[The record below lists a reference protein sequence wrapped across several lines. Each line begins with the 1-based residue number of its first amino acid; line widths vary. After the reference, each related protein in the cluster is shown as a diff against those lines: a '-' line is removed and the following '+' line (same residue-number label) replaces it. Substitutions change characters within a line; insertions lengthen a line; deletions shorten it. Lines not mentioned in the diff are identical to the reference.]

1 MAQVIYP
8 SFVDRDA
15 AQIGERR
22 LVKFLEEKLPDTYT
36 IIPNA
41 EYPSNFCGVVQCWE
55 YDCIVVTP
63 HGVYNI
69 ENKDW
74 RGDVGGTDQVWWHN
88 GVRRNNPLKT
98 CRHKTAVLVGLLKEY
113 DLSLKAVWVDSLV
126 TLSNP
131 HQTDKHGFSPSSRSY
146 DRIFILNDDLI
157 AHLTDPSRIGKTENC
172 ILHLTNK
179 LMNCLVWEER
189 ELPSGESQSNILE
202 FSIKTLVH
210 DETDDLP
217 YREYIAETQGL
228 IKTPKVIRAYRLD
241 PPSLTENERRIR
253 TEQIRNQSY
262 ALEKIG
268 AHPNIFPTDS
278 RIIESAQQF
287 FEIFD
292 YLPESSLRDVWKK
305 RELTH
310 EEKLE
315 ITFGLCAALKAAHE
329 AKVIHRAVRPEN
341 VVYSSRVA
349 RLANF
354 ASAFFDEHVQAGF
367 TIQRAVNEQ
376 TVSAYDAPELAEHKM
391 TAASD
396 IYSFGVLLYEL
407 FLGKVP
413 VANFYQL
420 NQMGGKLPEN
430 LLPTSVNAM
439 LPPWLD
445 TVVQKAIVLDPS
457 SRWRDVSEIHD
468 YIRGEISASVTPGA
482 REAATAAAPQELEVG
497 MMATPELYLV
507 EQLGSGGYSKV
518 FKAHHRLQERDFAL
532 KIYNESV
539 SVRSAMDEYRVLCG
553 LSHNNIVKFVYN
565 GMTNNGR
572 FYTMMELV
580 KGPNLS
586 KFTSQGELHLPL
598 RDVYR
603 LADNI
608 LDALTYLQGLK
619 VPVFHRDIKPQ
630 NILCDEASDRFVLT
644 DFNISAVAE
653 ADRDFVGTQ
662 PYIPPDLIHDGT
674 KVNWDKSADPFAFGV
689 TLYELVCRAYPWSGV
704 RMPQLGSK
712 PVDPRTNN
720 PKVSAAFAAFLLKS
734 IGCTRAERFADAKE
748 MWEALKA
755 IGPEGVWANAQA
767 PADNGSG
774 DAVDTEQF
782 VQYLNTLY
790 SQSKFGNRGTR
801 CAVEANPLDD
811 ATYIQ
816 TKLDTKLLT
825 AICDGTYKLV
835 IITGNA
841 GDGKTAFIRKIEA
854 GAADVKRLEH
864 SNGATFSIAGIPFES
879 NYDGSQD
886 EDARVNDDV
895 LREFFKPF
903 ANINDFS
910 AASEGRVIAIN
921 EGKLADFLSKERSLA
936 ALGDVIDRY
945 FNAEGKVELPKGL
958 MVINLNLR
966 SVTAP
971 DESGE
976 SLFRRQLRS
985 FCDTR
990 FWTRCSGCQ
999 FRKYC
1004 FIRYN
1009 VQTLTDPASG
1019 DSVVTR
1025 LEWLLRMVSYRREL
1039 HLTIRDL
1046 RSFISF
1052 LITSD
1057 ERCENVQRLYFQ
1069 TMGASPEKYWMHLY
1083 FNILASDGLP
1093 SQDRL
1098 VRLVR
1103 ETDVARVAIP
1113 NIDRDL
1119 YFNLHDKKHFNGFDV
1134 RDYDLIEDFNK
1145 FKRENS
1151 VRGADERLL
1160 KKLKIRHRIQ
1170 IRHHFFEGN
1179 FDAYGTRQ
1187 GFFAR
1192 LPYRA
1197 LSDFRD
1203 LLSNTD
1209 ETKMAESKSALAAAV
1224 SLSEGCKTGMFAKKY
1239 LLLASSHVSDPR
1251 ARTYRRFKLDDFEL
1265 IIEKPGHLVSFIE
1278 YENDSI
1284 LFRSKADHGVR
1295 LAVTLDLYEMLE
1307 YIKHGYSPSVND
1319 LQGHFIELKV
1329 FKTLLENKRYDEILV
1344 TRNDRD
1350 FYLIS
1355 LDSATNRIDV
1365 NPLTEEA

>member
-1 MAQVIYP
+1 MANVVYP
-8 SFVDRDA
+8 SFVNRDA

-22 LVKFLEEKLPDTYT
+22 LVKFLKERLPDGYF

-41 EYPSNFCGVVQCWE
+41 EYPSSVDGVVQYWE
-55 YDCIVVTP
+55 YDCIVLAP
-63 HGVYNI
+63 HGIYNI

-74 RGDVGGTDQVWWHN
+74 RGELWGDDQEWHLN
-88 GVRRNNPLKT
+88 GVRRPNPLKT
-98 CRHKTAVLVGLLKEY
+98 CQRKSRILKGVLAGWDPALRN
-113 DLSLKAVWVDSLV
+113 SVWIDTLV
-126 TLSNP
+126 TLSNER
-131 HQTDKHGFSPSSRSY
+131 QTKDGFSPSSKSY
-146 DRIFILNDDLI
+146 SRIFLLCDALV
-157 AHLTDPSRIGKTENC
+157 AHLTDPARIGKSPGC
-172 ILHLTNK
+172 ISHLTSK
-179 LMNCLVWEER
+179 LMDCLVWGER
-189 ELPSGESQSNILE
+189 TIPSGRQETAILE
-202 FSIKTLVH
+202 FAIKTVVH

-228 IKTPKVIRAYRLD
+228 VKTQKVIRSYRLD
-241 PPSLTENERRIR
+241 PPSLTEDERRIR

-268 AHPNIFPTDS
+268 SHPNIFPTDS
-278 RIIESAQQF
+278 RIMESAQQF

-292 YLPESSLRDVWKK
+292 YLPESSLREVWKK
-305 RELTH
+305 RELTY

-315 ITFGLCAALKAAHE
+315 ITFGLCAALKAAHG

-341 VVYSSRVA
+341 VIYSSRVA

-354 ASAFFDEHVQAGF
+354 TGAFFDEHIQAGF
-367 TIQRAVNEQ
+367 TIPR
-376 TVSAYDAPELAEHKM
+376 TVDENTVTAYDAPELAEHKM

-396 IYSFGVLLYEL
+396 IYSLGVLLYEL

-413 VANFYQL
+413 VANFYKL
-420 NQMGGKLPEN
+420 NQLGGKLPEN
-430 LLPTSVNAM
+430 LMPTSINAL
-439 LPPWLD
+439 LPSWLD
-445 TVVQKAIVLDPS
+445 TVVGKAVVFDPNG
-457 SRWRDVSEIHD
+457 RWRSVSEIHD
-468 YIRGEISASVTPGA
+468 FIRGEISASVTPGA
-482 REAATAAAPQELEVG
+482 REAAAAAAPQVLEAG

-518 FKAHHRLQERDFAL
+518 FRAHHRLQDSDFAL
-532 KIYNESV
+532 KVYNESV
-539 SVRSAMDEYRVLCG
+539 SVRSATDEYRVLSA
-553 LSHNNIVKFVYN
+553 LNHKNIVKFVYN
-565 GMTNNGR
+565 GLTNNGR

-586 KFTSQGELHLPL
+586 KFTSQGDLHLPL

-608 LDALTYLQGLK
+608 LDALTYLQSLK

-630 NILCDEASDRFVLT
+630 NILCDEARDRFVLT
-644 DFNISAVAE
+644 DFNISAIAD
-653 ADRDFVGTQ
+653 ADRDLVGTQ
-662 PYIPPDLIHDGT
+662 PYIPPDLIHEDM
-674 KVNWDKSADPFAFGV
+674 KVNWDKSADPFAFGI
-689 TLYELVCRAYPWSGV
+689 TLYELVCREYPWSGV
-704 RMPQLGSK
+704 RMPQVGVK
-712 PVDPRTNN
+712 PEDPRKFN
-720 PKVSAAFAAFLLKS
+720 PKVSPAFAAFLLRS
-734 IGCTRAERFADAKE
+734 IGCERPERFADAKE
-748 MWEALKA
+748 MWSALKA
-755 IGPEGVWANAQA
+755 IGPDGIWANVQGAVA
-767 PADNGSG
+767 N
-774 DAVDTEQF
+774 DAGEVRTEQF
-782 VQYLNTLY
+782 VRYLNTLY

-801 CAVEANPLDD
+801 CSVEANPLDE

-854 GAADVKRLEH
+854 GATNVRRLEH
-864 SNGATFSIAGIPFES
+864 SNGATFTIAGVPFKS

-895 LREFFKPF
+895 LRAFFQPF
-903 ANINDFS
+903 AGLEDFS
-910 AASEGRVIAIN
+910 TAREGRVIAIN
-921 EGKLADFLSKERSLA
+921 EGKLADFLSRERSLSR
-936 ALGDVIDRY
+936 LGDLIDRY
-945 FNAEGKVELPKGL
+945 FNSEGKVELPKGL

-971 DESGE
+971 DDDGQ
-976 SLFRRQLRS
+976 SLFRKQLRS
-985 FCDTR
+985 FCDSR
-990 FWTRCSGCQ
+990 FWSSCAECPCRG
-999 FRKYC
+999 YC

-1009 VQTLTDPASG
+1009 VQTLTDQASG
-1019 DSVVTR
+1019 KAVVTR
-1025 LEWLLRMVSYRREL
+1025 LEWLLRMVGYRREL

-1057 ERCENVQRLYFQ
+1057 ECCESVQRLYSQ
-1069 TMGASPEKYWMHLY
+1069 WRESSPEKYWMHFY
-1083 FNILASDGLP
+1083 FNILAEDGIP

-1119 YFNLHDKKHFNGFDV
+1119 YFNLHDRKNFNGFDV
-1134 RDYDLIEDFNK
+1134 RDYDILGDFNK

-1151 VRGADERLL
+1151 LRDADDRLL
-1160 KKLKIRHRIQ
+1160 KKLKTRHRIQ
-1170 IRHHFFEGN
+1170 IRHHFFEGD
-1179 FDAYGTRQ
+1179 FDAYGTRR

-1192 LPYRA
+1192 LPYRS
-1197 LSDFRD
+1197 LSDFRE

-1209 ETKMAESKSALAAAV
+1209 ALNLAESKEALAAAV
-1224 SLSEGCKTGMFAKKY
+1224 SLSEGCKSGRFAKNY
-1239 LLLASSHVSDPR
+1239 LLLASSHVADPR
-1251 ARTYRRFKLDDFEL
+1251 ARTYRRFKLEDFEL

-1284 LFRSKADHGVR
+1284 LFRSKRDHGIR

-1307 YIKHGYSPSVND
+1307 YIKRGYSPSVND

-1329 FKTLLENKRYDEILV
+1329 FKTLLENRRYDEILV
-1344 TRNDRD
+1344 TRNDRE
-1350 FYLIS
+1350 FHLIS
-1355 LDSATNRIDV
+1355 LDSETNRISV
-1365 NPLTEEA
+1365 KPLPEEA

>member
-1 MAQVIYP
+1 MAKVIYP
-8 SFVDRDA
+8 SFVDQEA
-15 AQIGERR
+15 AQVGERR
-22 LVKFLEEKLPDTYT
+22 LVKFLEEKLPDSYM

-55 YDCIVVTP
+55 YDCIVVAP

-98 CRHKTAVLVGLLKEY
+98 CRHKAAVLAGLLKDY
-113 DLSLKAVWVDSLV
+113 DPSLRAVWIDSLV

-157 AHLTDPSRIGKTENC
+157 AHLTDPARIGKTENC

-179 LMNCLVWEER
+179 LMNCLVWDER
-189 ELPSGESQSNILE
+189 ELPSGEDQANILE

-210 DETDDLP
+210 DETPELS

-228 IKTPKVIRAYRLD
+228 IKTLKVIRAYRLD
-241 PPSLTENERRIR
+241 PPALAEEARRVR

-292 YLPESSLRDVWKK
+292 YLPEASLREVWKK
-305 RELTH
+305 RELTY

-341 VVYSSRVA
+341 VIYNSRVA

-354 ASAFFDEHVQAGF
+354 AGAFFDEHIQAGF
-367 TIQRAVNEQ
+367 TISHPVNED

-396 IYSFGVLLYEL
+396 IYSFGVFLYEL

-420 NQMGGKLPEN
+420 NQIGGKLPDN
-430 LLPTSVNAM
+430 LMPTSINAM
-439 LPPWLD
+439 LPKWLD
-445 TVVQKAIVLDPS
+445 TVIRKTVVLDPNG
-457 SRWRDVSEIHD
+457 RWQNVSEIHD
-468 YIRGEISASVTPGA
+468 FIRSEISASVTPGT
-482 REAATAAAPQELEVG
+482 REAAAAAAPQELEAG

-518 FKAHHRLQERDFAL
+518 FRAHHKLQECDFAL
-532 KIYNESV
+532 KVYNESV
-539 SVRSAMDEYRVLCG
+539 SVRSAMDEYRVLSG
-553 LSHNNIVKFVYN
+553 LSHKNIVRFVYN
-565 GMTNNGR
+565 GMTSSGR

-586 KFTSQGELHLPL
+586 KFTSQGDLHLPL

-603 LADNI
+603 LADNV
-608 LDALTYLQGLK
+608 LDALAYMQGLK

-630 NILCDEASDRFVLT
+630 NILYDEARDRFVLT
-644 DFNISAVAE
+644 DFNISAVAD
-653 ADRDFVGTQ
+653 ADRDLVGTQ
-662 PYIPPDLIHDGT
+662 PYIPPDLIHDGM
-674 KVNWDKSADPFAFGV
+674 KVNWDKTADPFAFGI
-689 TLYELVCRAYPWSGV
+689 TLYELVCREYPWPGV
-704 RMPQLGSK
+704 RMPQLGVK
-712 PVDPRTNN
+712 PMDPRKYN
-720 PKVSAAFAAFLLKS
+720 PKVSSAFAAFLLKS
-734 IGCTRAERFADAKE
+734 IGCARAERFADANE
-748 MWEALKA
+748 MWTALKT
-755 IGPEGVWANAQA
+755 IGADGIWANATGT
-767 PADNGSG
+767 PANAAGEIK
-774 DAVDTEQF
+774 TEQF
-782 VQYLNTLY
+782 VQYLSTLY

-801 CAVEANPLDD
+801 CAVEENPLDE

-854 GAADVKRLEH
+854 GATNVKRLEH
-864 SNGATFSIAGIPFES
+864 SNGATFTIAGVPFES

-886 EDARVNDDV
+886 EDANVNDDV
-895 LREFFKPF
+895 LREFFRPF
-903 ANINDFS
+903 ANLEDFS
-910 AASEGRVIAIN
+910 ASGEGRIIAIN
-921 EGKLADFLSKERSLA
+921 EGKLADFLAKEKSLA

-971 DESGE
+971 DDAGL
-976 SLFRRQLRS
+976 SLFRKQLRT
-985 FCDTR
+985 FCDSR
-990 FWTRCSGCQ
+990 FWSRCAECPCCK
-999 FRKYC
+999 FC

-1019 DSVVTR
+1019 EAVVTR

-1057 ERCENVQRLYFQ
+1057 ERCENVQKLYNQ
-1069 TMGASPEKYWMHLY
+1069 TMGSSPEKYWMHFY
-1083 FNILASDGLP
+1083 FNILAEDGIP

-1098 VRLVR
+1098 VRLIR

-1119 YFNLHDKKHFNGFDV
+1119 YFNLHDKKNFNGFDV
-1134 RDYDLIEDFNK
+1134 RDFDLLEDFNK
-1145 FKRENS
+1145 VKRENS
-1151 VRGADERLL
+1151 VRDADERLA

-1179 FDAYGTRQ
+1179 FDVYGSHQ

-1192 LPYRA
+1192 LPYRS
-1197 LSDFRD
+1197 LPDFRS

-1209 ETKMAESKSALAAAV
+1209 ASRLAESKAALAAAV
-1224 SLSEGCKTGMFAKKY
+1224 SLSEGCKAGKFAKKY
-1239 LLLASSHVSDPR
+1239 LLLSSSHVVDPR
-1251 ARTYRRFKLDDFEL
+1251 ARTYRRFKLEDFEL

-1284 LFRSKADHGVR
+1284 LFRNKTGHGVR
-1295 LAVTLDLYEMLE
+1295 LAVTLDMYEILE
-1307 YIKHGYSPSVND
+1307 YIKRGYSPSVND

-1350 FYLIS
+1350 FHLVS
-1355 LDSATNRIDV
+1355 LDSETNRICV
-1365 NPLTEEA
+1365 KPLAEEA

>member
-1 MAQVIYP
+1 MAKVVYP
-8 SFVDRDA
+8 SFVDQEA
-15 AQIGERR
+15 AQVGERR
-22 LVKFLEEKLPDTYT
+22 LVKFLEEKLPASYM

-41 EYPSNFCGVVQCWE
+41 EYPSKFCGVVQCWE
-55 YDCIVVTP
+55 YDCIVVAP

-74 RGDVGGTDQVWWHN
+74 RGDVGGSDQVWYHN

-98 CRHKTAVLVGLLKEY
+98 CRHKTAVLAGLLKDY
-113 DLSLKAVWVDSLV
+113 DPALKAVWIDSLV

-131 HQTDKHGFSPSSRSY
+131 HQVNKNGFSPSSRSF
-146 DRIFILNDDLI
+146 DRIFLLNDDLV
-157 AHLTDPSRIGKTENC
+157 AHLTDSAKIGKTEGC
-172 ILHLTNK
+172 IQHLFTK
-179 LMNCLVWEER
+179 LMNCLVWEDR
-189 ELPSGESQSNILE
+189 ELPSKESQSNILE
-202 FSIKTLVH
+202 FSIKTVVH
-210 DETDDLP
+210 DESSELP

-228 IKTPKVIRAYRLD
+228 VKTQKVIRAYRLD
-241 PPSLTENERRIR
+241 PPSLTEEERRVR
-253 TEQIRNQSY
+253 TEQIQNQSN
-262 ALEKIG
+262 ALRKIG

-278 RIIESAQQF
+278 RVMEDAQQF

-292 YLPESSLRDVWKK
+292 YLPETSLRDVWKK

-315 ITFGLCAALKAAHE
+315 IVFGLCAALKAAHE
-329 AKVIHRAVRPEN
+329 AGVIHRAVRPEN

-354 ASAFFDEHVQAGF
+354 SGAFFDEHVQAGF
-367 TIQRAVNEQ
+367 TIPRPVNES
-376 TVSAYDAPELAEHKM
+376 TVTAYDAPELAEHKM
-391 TAASD
+391 TTASD
-396 IYSFGVLLYEL
+396 IYSLGVLLYEL

-420 NQMGGKLPEN
+420 NQLGGRVPDN
-430 LLPTSVNAM
+430 LMPTAINAM
-439 LPPWLD
+439 LPKWLD
-445 TVVQKAIVLDPS
+445 EVVRKAIVLYPNC
-457 SRWRDVSEIHD
+457 RWQNVSEIHD
-468 YIRGEISASVTPGA
+468 FIRGQISASVTPGK
-482 REAATAAAPQELEVG
+482 REAASFAQPQELEAG

-507 EQLGSGGYSKV
+507 EQLGAGGYSKV
-518 FKAHHRLQERDFAL
+518 FKAHHRLQDCDFAL

-539 SVRSAMDEYRVLCG
+539 SVRSATDEYRVLSS
-553 LSHNNIVKFVYN
+553 LNHKNIVKFVYN
-565 GMTNNGR
+565 GLTSNGR

-586 KFTSQGELHLPL
+586 KFTSQGDLHLPL

-603 LADNI
+603 LADHM

-630 NILCDEASDRFVLT
+630 NILCDEAADRFVLT
-644 DFNISAVAE
+644 DFNISAIAD
-653 ADRDFVGTQ
+653 ADRDLVGTQ
-662 PYIPPDLIHDGT
+662 PYIPPDLISGGM
-674 KVNWDKSADPFAFGV
+674 KVNWDKSADPFAFGI
-689 TLYELVCRAYPWSGV
+689 TLYELVCREYPWSGI
-704 RMPQLGSK
+704 RMPQPGVN
-712 PVDPRTNN
+712 PVDPRESN
-720 PKVSAAFAAFLLKS
+720 PKVSSAFAAFLMKS
-734 IGCTRAERFADAKE
+734 IGCARADRFADAKE

-755 IGPEGVWANAQA
+755 IGPDGIWANAQSITA
-767 PADNGSG
+767 SDAG
-774 DAVDTEQF
+774 DVKTEQF

-801 CAVEANPLDD
+801 CSVESNPLDE

-825 AICDGTYKLV
+825 AICDGTYRLV

-854 GAADVKRLEH
+854 GAANVKRLEH
-864 SNGATFSIAGIPFES
+864 ANGATFTIAGVPFES

-886 EDARVNDDV
+886 EDATINEDV
-895 LREFFKPF
+895 LKTFFQPF
-903 ANINDFS
+903 ANLDDFS
-910 AASEGRVIAIN
+910 AAREGRVIAIN
-921 EGKLADFLSKERSLA
+921 EGKLADFLSKEKSLA
-936 ALGDVIDRY
+936 ALGDVIDKY

-971 DESGE
+971 DEEGG
-976 SLFRRQLRS
+976 SLFRKQLRS
-985 FCDTR
+985 FCDSR
-990 FWTRCSGCQ
+990 FWSRCAECPCS
-999 FRKYC
+999 KYC

-1019 DSVVTR
+1019 ESVVSR

-1057 ERCENVQRLYFQ
+1057 ERCENVQKLYYQ
-1069 TMGASPEKYWMHLY
+1069 AMGSSPERYWMHLY
-1083 FNILASDGLP
+1083 FNILASDGIP

-1098 VRLVR
+1098 IRLVR
-1103 ETDVARVAIP
+1103 ETDVAKVAIP

-1119 YFNLHDKKHFNGFDV
+1119 YFNLHDKKNFNGFDE
-1134 RDYDLIEDFNK
+1134 RDYDILEDFNK

-1151 VRGADERLL
+1151 VRDADERIL

-1179 FDAYGTRQ
+1179 FDAYGTQQ

-1192 LPYRA
+1192 LPYRS
-1197 LSDFRD
+1197 LLDFRN
-1203 LLSNTD
+1203 LLTD
-1209 ETKMAESKSALAAAV
+1209 TDAVKLAESKAALAAAV
-1224 SLSEGCKTGMFAKKY
+1224 SLSEGCKSSRFAKKY

-1284 LFRSKADHGVR
+1284 LFRSKSDHGVR

-1307 YIKHGYSPSVND
+1307 YIKRGYSPSVND

-1344 TRNDRD
+1344 TRNDRE
-1350 FYLIS
+1350 FHLVS
-1355 LDSATNRIDV
+1355 LDSETNQISV
-1365 NPLTEEA
+1365 KPLVEEV

>member
-1 MAQVIYP
+1 MAKVIYP
-8 SFVDRDA
+8 SFVDHDA
-15 AQIGERR
+15 AQVGERR
-22 LVKFLEEKLPDTYT
+22 LVKFLEEKLPESYV

-41 EYPSNFCGVVQCWE
+41 QYPSNFCGVVQCWE
-55 YDCIVVTP
+55 YDCLVVAP

-113 DLSLKAVWVDSLV
+113 DPSLKAVWVDSLV

-157 AHLTDPSRIGKTENC
+157 AHLTDPAKIGKSANC
-172 ILHLTNK
+172 IQHLGYK
-179 LMNCLVWEER
+179 LMNCLVWDER
-189 ELPSGESQSNILE
+189 ELPSGENQSNILE

-228 IKTPKVIRAYRLD
+228 VKTQKVIRAYRLD
-241 PPSLTENERRIR
+241 PPSLTDDQRRIR

-292 YLPESSLRDVWKK
+292 YLPESSLRDILKK
-305 RELTH
+305 RELTY

-315 ITFGLCAALKAAHE
+315 ITFGLCAALNAAHE

-341 VVYSSRVA
+341 VIYNSRVA

-354 ASAFFDEHVQAGF
+354 TGAFFDEHIQAGF
-367 TIQRAVNEQ
+367 TIPRMVNEN
-376 TVSAYDAPELAEHKM
+376 TVTAYDAPELAEHRM
-391 TAASD
+391 IAASD
-396 IYSFGVLLYEL
+396 IYSFGVFLYEL

-420 NQMGGKLPEN
+420 NRLGGKLPAD
-430 LLPTSVNAM
+430 LMPTRINAL
-439 LPPWLD
+439 LPPWLN
-445 TVVQKAIVLDPS
+445 TVVGKSVVFDPNG
-457 SRWRDVSEIHD
+457 RWQSVSEIHD
-468 YIRGEISASVTPGA
+468 FIRGEISASETPGA
-482 REAATAAAPQELEVG
+482 RAAAATIPQELEAG

-518 FKAHHRLQERDFAL
+518 FKAHHRLQDSDFAL

-539 SVRSAMDEYRVLCG
+539 SVRSATDEYRVLSA
-553 LSHNNIVKFVYN
+553 LSHKNIVKFVYN
-565 GMTNNGR
+565 GLTNNGR

-586 KFTSQGELHLPL
+586 KFTSQGDLHLPL

-608 LDALTYLQGLK
+608 LDALTYLQELK

-630 NILCDEASDRFVLT
+630 NILCDEARDRFVLT
-644 DFNISAVAE
+644 DFNISAIAD
-653 ADRDFVGTQ
+653 ADRDLVGTQ
-662 PYIPPDLIHDGT
+662 PYIPPDLIHDGM
-674 KVNWDKSADPFAFGV
+674 KVNWDKSADPFAFGI
-689 TLYELVCRAYPWSGV
+689 TLYELVCREYPWPGV
-704 RMPQLGSK
+704 RMPQLGVK
-712 PVDPRTNN
+712 PEDPRKYNS
-720 PKVSAAFAAFLLKS
+720 KVSSAFAAFLLKS

-748 MWEALKA
+748 MWTALKA
-755 IGPEGVWANAQA
+755 IGPDGIWANVQ
-767 PADNGSG
+767 NVVVNNSG
-774 DAVDTEQF
+774 DVNTEQF
-782 VQYLNTLY
+782 VKYLNTLY

-801 CAVEANPLDD
+801 CAAETNPLDE

-864 SNGATFSIAGIPFES
+864 SNGATFTIAGVPFES

-886 EDARVNDDV
+886 EDAKVNDDV
-895 LREFFKPF
+895 LRTFFQPF
-903 ANINDFS
+903 ANLDDFS
-910 AASEGRVIAIN
+910 AAREGRVIAIN
-921 EGKLADFLSKERSLA
+921 EGKLADFLSRERSLA
-936 ALGDVIDRY
+936 ALGDLIDRY
-945 FNAEGKVELPKGL
+945 FNSEGKVELPKGL

-966 SVTAP
+966 SITAP
-971 DESGE
+971 DEDGQ
-976 SLFRRQLRS
+976 SLFRKQLRS
-985 FCDTR
+985 FCDSR
-990 FWTRCSGCQ
+990 FWSSCAECPCK
-999 FRKYC
+999 KYC

-1009 VQTLTDPASG
+1009 VQTLTDQASG
-1019 DSVVTR
+1019 EAVVTR

-1057 ERCENVQRLYFQ
+1057 ERCEDVQRLYHQ
-1069 TMGASPEKYWMHLY
+1069 SMGSAPEKYWMHLY
-1083 FNILASDGLP
+1083 FNILAGDGIP

-1103 ETDVARVAIP
+1103 ETDVAKVAIP

-1119 YFNLHDKKHFNGFDV
+1119 YFNLHNKKNFNGFDV
-1134 RDYDLIEDFNK
+1134 RDYDILEDFNK

-1151 VRGADERLL
+1151 VRDADDRLL
-1160 KKLKIRHRIQ
+1160 KKLKTRHRIQ
-1170 IRHHFFEGN
+1170 IRHHFFEGD
-1179 FDAYGTRQ
+1179 FDEYGTRQ

-1192 LPYRA
+1192 LPYRS
-1197 LSDFRD
+1197 LSDFRE

-1209 ETKMAESKSALAAAV
+1209 AARLAGSKEALAAAV
-1224 SLSEGCKTGMFAKKY
+1224 SLSEGCKSGRFAKNY
-1239 LLLASSHVSDPR
+1239 LLLASSHVADPR
-1251 ARTYRRFKLDDFEL
+1251 ARTYRRFKLEDFEL

-1284 LFRSKADHGVR
+1284 LFRSKRDHGIR

-1307 YIKHGYSPSVND
+1307 YIKRGYSPSVND

-1329 FKTLLENKRYDEILV
+1329 FKTLLENRRYDEILV
-1344 TRNDRD
+1344 TRNDRE
-1350 FYLIS
+1350 FHLIS
-1355 LDSATNRIDV
+1355 LDSETNRICV
-1365 NPLTEEA
+1365 KALTEEA